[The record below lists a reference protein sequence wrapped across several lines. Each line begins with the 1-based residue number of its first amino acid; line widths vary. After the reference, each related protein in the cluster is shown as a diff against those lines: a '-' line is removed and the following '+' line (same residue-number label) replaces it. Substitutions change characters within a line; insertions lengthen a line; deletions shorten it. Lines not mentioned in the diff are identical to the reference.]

1 MVECR
6 RQGKRTDSF
15 GISQTDT
22 DSESDI
28 SECSFSAS
36 LPLCSFSSRIY
47 NVDDIKYF
55 LITTKNLRKV
65 KIDYFPDIM
74 QIIEKIKMFRSE
86 NCFTDK
92 VCRLKKNLTKLKSE
106 GFKENSSNG

>member
-1 MVECR
+1 MVTEEEKPEVEVPVLSVDGCCFKTPQKRKMVECR

-36 LPLCSFSSRIY
+36 LPLCRGAGTGGAEGAAAP
-47 NVDDIKYF
+47 VG
-55 LITTKNLRKV
+55 
-65 KIDYFPDIM
+65 
-74 QIIEKIKMFRSE
+74 
-86 NCFTDK
+86 NC
-92 VCRLKKNLTKLKSE
+92 KLL
-106 GFKENSSNG
+106 